1 METLV
6 ESREYETG
14 VIEIHQ
20 DLHPENPREMW
31 DHAGTMCSDNRQFL
45 L

>member
-20 DLHPENPREMW
+20 DLHHGDENDDATPS
-31 DHAGTMCSDNRQFL
+31 TSDNRA
-45 L
+45 